1 MQDTVLKGKEMKRI
15 ITVAV
20 SLACLCLSGYCQEAA
35 SFPYPTV
42 PDTLRTVEGRA
53 EYVVTHY
60 WDKFNFGD
68 TVLIRR
74 PEITEQGFANFLDLL
89 PRVDSALAVRGV
101 KLFVGKAFAGNVP
114 GTVRKYFAEKTDH
127 YLYDIQSP
135 MCNDALYALFVSS
148 LQHCPTFDIA
158 ERERYAFRLRN
169 VVKNQP
175 GTVATDFAYTDRK
188 GQRSTLLTT
197 PGEYTV
203 VYFNDPDCENC
214 HRITEQLRRD
224 SILGGNA
231 KGRITVLA
239 IYPGIDTD
247 EWRRHSQP
255 FPTWWIDAYSPE
267 GEIETHQLYFLR
279 ANPTIYLLDKDK
291 RVILKD
297 PSPEKLFKAIRSL

>member
-1 MQDTVLKGKEMKRI
+1 MKRI

-20 SLACLCLSGYCQEAA
+20 SLACLCLSGHGQEAA

-68 TVLIRR
+68 TVLTHR
-74 PEITEQGFANFLDLL
+74 PEITEQVFAYFLDLL

-101 KLFVGKAFAGNVP
+101 ELFVGKAFAGNVP
-114 GTVRKYFAEKTDH
+114 GTVRKYFADKTDH
-127 YLYDIQSP
+127 YLYDTQSP
-135 MCNDALYALFVSS
+135 MRNDALYALFASS
-148 LQHCPTFDIA
+148 LQRCPSFDIA

-214 HRITEQLRRD
+214 HRITEQLKRD
-224 SILGGNA
+224 SILGGKS
-231 KGRITVLA
+231 KGRIKVLA
-239 IYPGIDTD
+239 VYPGTETD
-247 EWRRHSQP
+247 EWRRHGQP
-255 FPTWWIDAYSPE
+255 FPTWWIDAYSPD
-267 GEIETHQLYFLR
+267 GEIEARQLYFLR
-279 ANPTIYLLDKDK
+279 ATPTIYLLDKDK
-291 RVILKD
+291 RVMLKD
-297 PSPEKLFKAIRSL
+297 PSPEKLLKAISSL